1 MDPLANLLDGPRGRG
16 AFLLRTIMEP
26 PWSVRMA
33 DDAPLGLLAVV
44 AGSAW
49 VVPDAGAPVH
59 LPAGSVA
66 VVKGPDPVT
75 LASGPDVPPQVV
87 CGRGGR
93 RTTTA
98 GDDLGQAM
106 DLGVRTRGNH
116 PDGSTVVLMGCYQL
130 RGEISRRVLDALPGS
145 IFLEPAA
152 WTSPLVPLLDAD
164 IAVDAPGQRAVLDR
178 LYDLLLVSVIRTWF
192 NRPDAAVPGWYRAY
206 SDPVVGR
213 ALRLL
218 QEDPARPWTV
228 AGLAAATGS
237 SRSAL
242 ARSFTDLVGTPPMTY
257 LKEWRLA
264 RTADLLLDP
273 DLTLDA
279 IARRVGYSDGT
290 TLSTVF
296 KAARGISPRQYR
308 ETSSAG

>member
-1 MDPLANLLDGPRGRG
+1 VDPLANLLDGPRGRG
-16 AFLLRTIMEP
+16 AFLMRTIMEP
-26 PWSVRMA
+26 PWSIRMA

-49 VVPDAGAPVH
+49 VVPDAGASVH
-59 LPAGSVA
+59 LPVGSVA

-75 LASGPDVPPQVV
+75 LASGPGVPPQVV
-87 CGRGGR
+87 CGPGGR
-93 RTTTA
+93 RTTTSR
-98 GDDLGQAM
+98 DDLGWAM
-106 DLGVRTRGNH
+106 DLGVRTWGNH
-116 PDGSTVVLMGCYQL
+116 SEGSTVVLMGCYQL
-130 RGEISRRVLDALPGS
+130 RGEVSRRVLDALPGL
-145 IFLEPAA
+145 ITLEPAV

-192 NRPDAAVPGWYRAY
+192 NRPEAAVPGWYRAH
-206 SDPVVGR
+206 SDPVVGQ

-218 QEDPARPWTV
+218 QETPARPWTV
-228 AGLAAATGS
+228 ASLAAEAGS

-242 ARSFTDLVGTPPMTY
+242 ACNFTKLVGTPPMTY

-264 RTADLLLDP
+264 CTADLLLDP

-290 TLSTVF
+290 ALSAVF

-308 ETSSAG
+308 DGLM

>member
-16 AFLLRTIMEP
+16 AFLLRTVLEP
-26 PWSVRMA
+26 PWSIRMA
-33 DDAPLGLLAVV
+33 DGAPLGLLAVV
-44 AGSAW
+44 AGAAW
-49 VVPDAGAPVH
+49 VVPDSGAPVH

-75 LASGPDVPPQVV
+75 LASDPGVPPRVV
-87 CGRGGR
+87 CGPGGR
-93 RTTTA
+93 RTTA
-98 GDDLGQAM
+98 GDPAQARDLGI
-106 DLGVRTRGNH
+106 RTWGNH

-130 RGEISRRVLDALPGS
+130 PGEISRRVLDALPGS
-145 IFLEPAA
+145 IVLEPAA
-152 WTSPLVPLLDAD
+152 WTSPLVPLLDTD
-164 IAVDAPGQRAVLDR
+164 IAVDAPGQSAVLDR

-192 NRPDAAVPGWYRAY
+192 NRPGAAVPGWYRAY
-206 SDPVVGR
+206 GDPVVGR

-228 AGLAAATGS
+228 AGLAAETGT

-242 ARSFTDLVGTPPMTY
+242 ARNFTDLVGTPPMAY

-296 KAARGISPRQYR
+296 RAARGVSPRQYR
-308 ETSSAG
+308 ESSSTG

>member
-16 AFLLRTIMEP
+16 AFLLRTVMEP

-66 VVKGPDPVT
+66 VVKGPGPVT
-75 LASGPDVPPQVV
+75 LASGP
-87 CGRGGR
+87 GGR
-93 RTTTA
+93 RTTTG
-98 GDDLGQAM
+98 GDDLGQTM
-106 DLGVRTRGNH
+106 DLGVRTWGNH

-145 IFLEPAA
+145 IVLEPAA
-152 WTSPLVPLLDAD
+152 WTPPLVPLLDTD
-164 IAVDAPGQRAVLDR
+164 IAVDAPGQGAVLDR
-178 LYDLLLVSVIRTWF
+178 LYDLLLVSAIRTWF
-192 NRPDAAVPGWYRAY
+192 DRPGAAVPGWYRAHG
-206 SDPVVGR
+206 DRVLGR

-228 AGLAAATGS
+228 AGLAAETGS
-237 SRSAL
+237 SRSAP
-242 ARSFTDLVGTPPMTY
+242 ARNFTDLVG
-257 LKEWRLA
+257 
-264 RTADLLLDP
+264 
-273 DLTLDA
+273 
-279 IARRVGYSDGT
+279 I
-290 TLSTVF
+290 
-296 KAARGISPRQYR
+296 PR
-308 ETSSAG
+308 